1 MTRVLVAD
9 DSETILLL
17 LRTRLEMEG
26 YEVSTAADGQEVVE
40 ALAETTP
47 GEEPDLILLD
57 AMMPR
62 MSGLDV
68 LRTLRDEGSET
79 PILIVSA
86 PTAKRRRSTRR
97 RAWEPTPASRSRST
111 SRTCWA
117 ESRALRLASCARLR
131 GGAGGP

>member
-26 YEVSTAADGQEVVE
+26 YEVATAADGQEAVE
-40 ALAETTP
+40 ALAAAGP
-47 GEEPDLILLD
+47 DQQPDLILLD

-62 MSGLDV
+62 MSGIDV

-86 PTAKRRRSTRR
+86 HREEETLTQAEGLGANACIAKPIDFEDLLGRIASLTAS
-97 RAWEPTPASRSRST
+97 
-111 SRTCWA
+111 
-117 ESRALRLASCARLR
+117 
-131 GGAGGP
+131 

>member
-26 YEVSTAADGQEVVE
+26 YEVVTATDGQEVVE
-40 ALAETTP
+40 TLAEIGP
-47 GEEPDLILLD
+47 DQQPDLILLD

-62 MSGLDV
+62 MSGLDA

-86 PTAKRRRSTRR
+86 HREEETLSQADSLGADGCVPKPIDFEDLLGRM
-97 RAWEPTPASRSRST
+97 
-111 SRTCWA
+111 
-117 ESRALRLASCARLR
+117 ESLISSGRPPDGSV
-131 GGAGGP
+131 GP

>member
-1 MTRVLVAD
+1 MTKILVAD

-26 YEVSTAADGQEVVE
+26 YQVSTAVDGQEVVE
-40 ALAETTP
+40 ALAGAGP
-47 GEEPDLILLD
+47 DQYPDLILLD

-68 LRTLRDEGSET
+68 LRTLRDEGRDI

-86 PTAKRRRSTRR
+86 HRADETLSEAEGLGADGCVAKPIDFEDLLGRIASLTA
-97 RAWEPTPASRSRST
+97 A
-111 SRTCWA
+111 
-117 ESRALRLASCARLR
+117 
-131 GGAGGP
+131 

>member
-26 YEVSTAADGQEVVE
+26 YEVSTATDGQEVVE
-40 ALAETTP
+40 ALAAMGP
-47 GEEPDLILLD
+47 DQEPHLILLD

-79 PILIVSA
+79 PVLIVSA
-86 PTAKRRRSTRR
+86 HRAEATLSEAEALGADGCVPKPIDFDDLLGRIAKL
-97 RAWEPTPASRSRST
+97 T
-111 SRTCWA
+111 SNDA
-117 ESRALRLASCARLR
+117 K
-131 GGAGGP
+131 

>member
-1 MTRVLVAD
+1 MTKVLVAD

-26 YEVSTAADGQEVVE
+26 YEVSTAADGQEAVE
-40 ALAETTP
+40 ALDGAGQE
-47 GEEPDLILLD
+47 GQPDLILLD

-68 LRTLRDEGSET
+68 LRKLRDEGSET

-86 PTAKRRRSTRR
+86 HREVETLNEAENLGANACVAKPIDFEDLLGRIADLTKN
-97 RAWEPTPASRSRST
+97 
-111 SRTCWA
+111 
-117 ESRALRLASCARLR
+117 
-131 GGAGGP
+131 

>member
-1 MTRVLVAD
+1 MTKVLVAD

-26 YEVSTAADGQEVVE
+26 YEVATAADGQEAVE
-40 ALAETTP
+40 ALDGAGP
-47 GEEPDLILLD
+47 DGQPDLILLD

-68 LRTLRDEGSET
+68 LRRLRDEGSET

-86 PTAKRRRSTRR
+86 HREVETLNQAENLGANACVAKPIDFEDLLGRIATL
-97 RAWEPTPASRSRST
+97 TK
-111 SRTCWA
+111 
-117 ESRALRLASCARLR
+117 
-131 GGAGGP
+131 G

>member
-26 YEVSTAADGQEVVE
+26 YEVSTAADGQEVIE
-40 ALAETTP
+40 SLAEI
-47 GEEPDLILLD
+47 GAGQKPDLILLD

-68 LRTLRDEGSET
+68 LRTLRDEGIDT
-79 PILIVSA
+79 PILILSA
-86 PTAKRRRSTRR
+86 PGVEETLNQAEELGANACVAKPIDFEDLLGRIANLTAD
-97 RAWEPTPASRSRST
+97 
-111 SRTCWA
+111 
-117 ESRALRLASCARLR
+117 
-131 GGAGGP
+131 GGDAAVS

>member
-1 MTRVLVAD
+1 VTKVLVAD

-26 YEVSTAADGQEVVE
+26 YEVYTATDGQEAVE
-40 ALAETTP
+40 AIAEMGP
-47 GEEPDLILLD
+47 DQAPDLILLD

-68 LRTLRDEGSET
+68 LRTLRDEGSKT

-86 PTAKRRRSTRR
+86 HRAPETLNDAEALGADACIAKPIDFDDLLGRIATLTADGR
-97 RAWEPTPASRSRST
+97 
-111 SRTCWA
+111 
-117 ESRALRLASCARLR
+117 
-131 GGAGGP
+131 

>member
-26 YEVSTAADGQEVVE
+26 YEVSTATDGQEVVE
-40 ALAETTP
+40 ALAAMEP
-47 GEEPDLILLD
+47 GQEPHLILLD

-68 LRTLRDEGSET
+68 LRRLRDEGSET

-86 PTAKRRRSTRR
+86 HREVETLNEAENLGANACVAKPIDF
-97 RAWEPTPASRSRST
+97 EDLLSRIAT
-111 SRTCWA
+111 LTK
-117 ESRALRLASCARLR
+117 
-131 GGAGGP
+131 G

>member
-40 ALAETTP
+40 ALAETDP
-47 GEEPDLILLD
+47 GQEPDLILLD

-86 PTAKRRRSTRR
+86 HREEETLNQAEVLGANACVAKPIDFEDLLGRIASLTA
-97 RAWEPTPASRSRST
+97 
-111 SRTCWA
+111 
-117 ESRALRLASCARLR
+117 
-131 GGAGGP
+131 G

>member
-17 LRTRLEMEG
+17 MRTRLEMEG
-26 YEVSTAADGQEVVE
+26 YEVSTAADGQEAVE
-40 ALAETTP
+40 ALAAA
-47 GEEPDLILLD
+47 GPDQQPDVILLD

-79 PILIVSA
+79 PVLIVSA
-86 PTAKRRRSTRR
+86 HREEETLTQAEQLGADACVAKPIDFEDLLGRIATL
-97 RAWEPTPASRSRST
+97 TNNT
-111 SRTCWA
+111 SA
-117 ESRALRLASCARLR
+117 
-131 GGAGGP
+131 

>member
-40 ALAETTP
+40 ALAETDP
-47 GEEPDLILLD
+47 GQEPDLILLD

-68 LRTLRDEGSET
+68 LRILRDEGSET

-86 PTAKRRRSTRR
+86 HREEETLNQAEVLGANACIAKPIDFEDLLGRIASLTA
-97 RAWEPTPASRSRST
+97 
-111 SRTCWA
+111 
-117 ESRALRLASCARLR
+117 
-131 GGAGGP
+131 G

>member
-26 YEVSTAADGQEVVE
+26 YEVSTAADGQEAVE
-40 ALAETTP
+40 ALADA
-47 GEEPDLILLD
+47 GPDQQPDVILLD

-86 PTAKRRRSTRR
+86 HREEETLNQ
-97 RAWEPTPASRSRST
+97 
-111 SRTCWA
+111 A
-117 ESRALRLASCARLR
+117 ESL
-131 GGAGGP
+131 GADACIAKPIDFEDLLGRIATLTAT

>member
-1 MTRVLVAD
+1 MIRVLVAD

-40 ALAETTP
+40 ALAGAGP
-47 GEEPDLILLD
+47 DQQPDLILLD

-68 LRTLRDEGSET
+68 LRTLRNEGRDT

-86 PTAKRRRSTRR
+86 HRADETLTEAEGLGADGCVAKPIDFEDLLGRIANLTAS
-97 RAWEPTPASRSRST
+97 
-111 SRTCWA
+111 
-117 ESRALRLASCARLR
+117 
-131 GGAGGP
+131 

>member
-1 MTRVLVAD
+1 MTKILVAD

-26 YEVSTAADGQEVVE
+26 YQVSTAVDGQEVVE
-40 ALAETTP
+40 ALAGAGP
-47 GEEPDLILLD
+47 DQYPDLILLD

-68 LRTLRDEGSET
+68 LRTLRNEGRDT

-86 PTAKRRRSTRR
+86 HRADETLTEAEGLGADGCVAKPIDFEDLLGRIANLTAS
-97 RAWEPTPASRSRST
+97 
-111 SRTCWA
+111 
-117 ESRALRLASCARLR
+117 
-131 GGAGGP
+131 

>member
-26 YEVSTAADGQEVVE
+26 YEVATATDGQEAE
-40 ALAETTP
+40 ALAEAGP
-47 GEEPDLILLD
+47 DGQPDLILLD

-68 LRTLRDEGSET
+68 LRTLRGEGSET

-86 PTAKRRRSTRR
+86 HREEETLTRAEELGANACIAKPIDFEDLLGRIATLTNS
-97 RAWEPTPASRSRST
+97 
-111 SRTCWA
+111 
-117 ESRALRLASCARLR
+117 
-131 GGAGGP
+131 